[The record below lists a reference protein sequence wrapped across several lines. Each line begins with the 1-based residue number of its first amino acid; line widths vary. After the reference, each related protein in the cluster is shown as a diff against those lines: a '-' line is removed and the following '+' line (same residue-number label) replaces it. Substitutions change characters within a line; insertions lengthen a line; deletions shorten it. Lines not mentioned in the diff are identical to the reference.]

1 MKSNMLQSSVLS
13 PSGLDLLAE
22 QIHILNYMHHSDN
35 VVVTTKINFWIVVL
49 NLILSPALYAT
60 ASTKFFVNKVWWQFT
75 CFAVSMTLDLDRI
88 YISQLTNFYGK

>member
-1 MKSNMLQSSVLS
+1 MKSNISQSSILS
-13 PSGLDLLAE
+13 PSGSDLLAE

-60 ASTKFFVNKVWWQFT
+60 ASTKFFVNKVWWQLT
-75 CFAVSMTLDLDRI
+75 CFTLSMTLDLERI
-88 YISQLTNFYGK
+88 YISQLTNFYCK